1 MVKRIELARV
11 VVFVL
16 LASCGALC
24 QNVRRSLPD
33 APSPD
38 APSVQAID
46 RSQKVDWFATE
57 ERSSSSLSLDLGGGN
72 LGTRGFGNPY
82 VGNSYREGNA
92 LRAEFGEN
100 EQAFA
105 GREQTKTI
113 FEKYLRPSSIKQPSH
128 SSALENL
135 SVMSRATH
143 AATQTLITRD
153 DMGKARLNTR
163 YLLRTLTAVAK
174 DTASTPYWRRTRGAP
189 LSDFGST
196 VGSDA
201 GMNLWH
207 EFGPSIEQALKSH
220 TPRFVSQ
227 IGARMGIK

>member
-1 MVKRIELARV
+1 MVRRIGLARV
-11 VVFVL
+11 VAFAL
-16 LASCGALC
+16 LATCGAVG
-24 QNVRRSLPD
+24 QNARRSLPD
-33 APSPD
+33 APS
-38 APSVQAID
+38 VRVTQ
-46 RSQKVDWFATE
+46 SQKFDWFAAGEHSSVSVGGASFGTQSFGNSFRE
-57 ERSSSSLSLDLGGGN
+57 VDAMRSSLFIEPALGG
-72 LGTRGFGNPY
+72 RH
-82 VGNSYREGNA
+82 
-92 LRAEFGEN
+92 
-100 EQAFA
+100 Q
-105 GREQTKTI
+105 TI

-143 AATQTLITRD
+143 AATRTLITHD
-153 DMGKARLNTR
+153 DSGKTRLNSR

-174 DTASTPYWRRTRGAP
+174 DTASTPYWRRTREAP

-220 TPRFVSQ
+220 TPRFLSQ
-227 IGARMGIK
+227 IEKRMGGK

>member
-11 VVFVL
+11 VAFVL
-16 LASCGALC
+16 LATCGALC

-38 APSVQAID
+38 TPSVHAVD
-46 RSQKVDWFATE
+46 LSQKFDWFARG
-57 ERSSSSLSLDLGGGN
+57 ERSSFNLGGGN
-72 LGTRGFGNPY
+72 LGTRDFVGSPFFGNPY
-82 VGNSYREGNA
+82 LEGDA

-100 EQAFA
+100 EQALA
-105 GREQTKTI
+105 GRDQTKTI